1 MSLID
6 IIFYVFAVTGALC
19 WACMIFLIWFFWMC
33 QRPPEKE

>member
-19 WACMIFLIWFFWMC
+19 WACMIVLTIYFWLC
-33 QRPPEKE
+33 KPPRSE